1 MTDGQG
7 ANHQAAAILEPAGR
21 VGIGVRNMLVDQT
34 ILWELFSILCKSFLL
49 FYRINMTAGHMGK
62 NRLLVSMISAKQVS
76 SYSSLVIIPERITSD
91 SKKILCSSCLGFI
104 LNNKKQTLLESIGSL
119 YLETTVQ
126 AK

>member
-1 MTDGQG
+1 M
-7 ANHQAAAILEPAGR
+7 A
-21 VGIGVRNMLVDQT
+21 
-34 ILWELFSILCKSFLL
+34 
-49 FYRINMTAGHMGK
+49 AGHVGK

-76 SYSSLVIIPERITSD
+76 SYSSLLIIPERITSD

-104 LNNKKQTLLESIGSL
+104 FENNKKQTLLESIGSL